1 MKNLFKKGLGIAL
14 IALVTVS
21 FTTIKKEK
29 KQINISESNIE
40 WKAYKVT
47 GSHKGTVNIKSGYL
61 SFEDGKLS
69 AGSITIDMTSIN
81 TTDLTGEYK
90 NKLDGHLKSGDFFSV
105 EKYNTSTLDFSKAK
119 AKGKN
124 AYEVTGKLTIK
135 GITKS
140 IKFLISIYGNK
151 ATASVKVDRTKYDI
165 KYGSSS
171 FFDNLKDKAIYDE
184 FDLVADLQFK

>member
-1 MKNLFKKGLGIAL
+1 MKSLFKKGLGIAL
-14 IALVTVS
+14 ISLATVS

-47 GSHKGTVNIKSGYL
+47 GSHKGTVNVKSGYL
-61 SFEDGKLS
+61 SFDDGKLS
-69 AGSITIDMTSIN
+69 GGSITIDMTTIN
-81 TTDLTGEYK
+81 TTDLTGDYK
-90 NKLDGHLKSGDFFSV
+90 NQLDGHLKSADFFSV
-105 EKYNTSTLDFSKAK
+105 EKHNTSILNFAKVK

-140 IKFLISIYGNK
+140 VKFLISIYGNK
-151 ATASVKVDRTKYDI
+151 ATASLKVDRTKFNI

-184 FDLVADLQFK
+184 FDLVADLQLK

>member
-14 IALVTVS
+14 ISLATVS

-47 GSHKGTVNIKSGYL
+47 GSHKGKVNVKSGYL
-61 SFEDGKLS
+61 SFDDGKLS
-69 AGSITIDMTSIN
+69 GGSITIDMTSIN
-81 TTDLTGEYK
+81 TTDLTGDYK
-90 NKLDGHLKSGDFFSV
+90 NQLDGHLKSGDFFSV
-105 EKYNTSTLDFSKAK
+105 EKHNTSILNFTKVK

-124 AYEVTGKLTIK
+124 TYEVTGKLTIK

-140 IKFLISIYGNK
+140 VKFLISIYGNK
-151 ATASVKVDRTKYDI
+151 ATASLKVDRTKFNI

-184 FDLVADLQFK
+184 FDLVADLQLK

>member
-14 IALVTVS
+14 IALFTVS
-21 FTTIKKEK
+21 FTTIKKER
-29 KQINISESNIE
+29 KQINISESNVE

-47 GSHKGTVNIKSGYL
+47 GSHKGIVNIKSGYL
-61 SFEDGKLS
+61 SFDDGKLS
-69 AGSITIDMTSIN
+69 GGSITIDMTTIN
-81 TTDLTGEYK
+81 TTDLTGDYK
-90 NKLDGHLKSGDFFSV
+90 NKLDGHLKSGDFFNV
-105 EKYNTSTLDFSKAK
+105 EKYNISTLDFTKVK

-140 IKFLISIYGNK
+140 VKFLISIYGNK
-151 ATASVKVDRTKYDI
+151 ATASLKVDRTKFDI

-184 FDLVADLQFK
+184 FDLVADLQLK

>member
-14 IALVTVS
+14 IALFTVS
-21 FTTIKKEK
+21 FTTIKKER
-29 KQINISESNIE
+29 KQINISESNVE

-47 GSHKGTVNIKSGYL
+47 GSHKGIVNIKSGYL
-61 SFEDGKLS
+61 SFDDGKLS
-69 AGSITIDMTSIN
+69 DGSITIDMTTIN

-105 EKYNTSTLDFSKAK
+105 EKYNTSTLDFTKVK
-119 AKGKN
+119 VKGKN

-140 IKFLISIYGNK
+140 VKFLISIYGNK
-151 ATASVKVDRTKYDI
+151 ATASLKVDRTKYDI

-184 FDLVADLQFK
+184 FDLVADLQLK

>member
-1 MKNLFKKGLGIAL
+1 MKNLFNKGLGIAL
-14 IALVTVS
+14 IALFTVS
-21 FTTIKKEK
+21 FTTIKKER
-29 KQINISESNIE
+29 KQINISESNVE

-47 GSHKGTVNIKSGYL
+47 GSHKGIVNIKSGYL
-61 SFEDGKLS
+61 SLDDGKLS
-69 AGSITIDMTSIN
+69 GGSITIDMTTIN

-90 NKLDGHLKSGDFFSV
+90 NKLDGHLKSGDFFGV
-105 EKYNTSTLDFSKAK
+105 EKYNTSTLDFTKVK
-119 AKGKN
+119 VKGKN

-140 IKFLISIYGNK
+140 VKFLISIYGNK
-151 ATASVKVDRTKYDI
+151 ATASLKVDRTKYDI

-184 FDLVADLQFK
+184 FDLVAELQLK